1 MLCSGIL
8 LHPHHMYGLSLCGI
22 IAVDA
27 QDAVHLFQAM
37 QQEDPTVLIK
47 WTANPVQMARFRIER
62 FLLAYMVTI
71 LLLHLYLTISLF
83 LNIEITVII
92 REFISSLI

>member
-1 MLCSGIL
+1 M
-8 LHPHHMYGLSLCGI
+8 HGLSLCGI

-37 QQEDPTVLIK
+37 QQEDPTVFIK
-47 WTANPVQMARFRIER
+47 WTTNPVQIARFRIER

-92 REFISSLI
+92 MKSISSREGGGTPYMKKY